1 MTLYRRLVMSSI
13 LLVSLAITVST
24 VLSVTG
30 QTRVLSDELI
40 GEGRLMARQI
50 ALSTGEAFR
59 SLNWLSVESAIQNVA
74 SAEDVMFCKVVMPD
88 GTVYLADDREY
99 YGESI
104 APEVLKAETSLIE
117 DYVEPRTGRGGKLIV
132 EQVEIGQERWWV
144 LLALSAEGV
153 NEAARSVLLNNL
165 LAAIAIMVPA
175 IAGALVLSK
184 GISGPIVEL
193 ANAARAFAAGRLDHA
208 IDTRATGEVGVLARS
223 FNTMA
228 EQLRDLVGSLEQR
241 VADRTRELA
250 SRSQE
255 LERANTELEEAR
267 RRQEAINRQLKEAN
281 ERARRRA
288 AQLQAVTEVG
298 RAIAQVR
305 APERLLLEVT
315 ELISHHFGYYHVG
328 IFTIDQAGRYA
339 VLRAANSEGGQ
350 RMLARNHKLAVG
362 DQGIVGYVT
371 AAGEPRVA
379 LDVTSASLRRERSIE
394 RPVEPGAD
402 AVHLAHPD
410 LPDTRSEMVLP
421 LQVGGQTIGA
431 LDVQSVEAQAFDSQD
446 VAMLSVLADQV
457 AIAIE
462 NTRLLQQSLESL
474 AEADKAQRRYLQQAW
489 QGFLQQRPDLQFEY
503 TLEGVPSALDVEL
516 PITQQAVARGESAVM
531 SDVTVKEGDGTV
543 ARAAL
548 SVPIKLRGQVIG
560 VIDLHEADKART
572 WTEHE
577 IALVQAVADQ
587 MAQTLEGARLF
598 EQTQARAQR
607 EQLVGQITT
616 RMRAASNVQDI
627 LRVTSEELAM
637 ALGVTRSVVRLRSQE
652 ASTQALSPE
661 EALS

>member
-13 LLVSLAITVST
+13 LLVGLAVAIST
-24 VLSVTG
+24 ALAVTG
-30 QTRVLSDELI
+30 QTRVLSDKLI
-40 GEGRLMARQI
+40 GEGRRMARQI

-88 GTVYLADDREY
+88 GTVYIADDREY

-104 APEVLKAETSLIE
+104 APEVLNAGSSLIE
-117 DYVEPRTGRGGKLIV
+117 DYVDRRTGRPGTLIV
-132 EQVEIGQERWWV
+132 EQIEVGQERWWV
-144 LLALSAEGV
+144 LLALSSEGV

-165 LAAIAIMVPA
+165 LAAVAITIPA
-175 IAGALVLSK
+175 IASALVLSK
-184 GISGPIVEL
+184 GISGPIAGL
-193 ANAARAFAAGRLDHA
+193 ADAVRSFAEGRLDHA
-208 IDTRATGEVGVLARS
+208 IDIRATGEVGILARS
-223 FNTMA
+223 FNTMT

-241 VADRTRELA
+241 VAERTRELEI
-250 SRSQE
+250 S
-255 LERANTELEEAR
+255 NTELEEAR
-267 RRQEAINRQLKEAN
+267 RRQETINRQLEEAN
-281 ERARRRA
+281 ERTRRRA
-288 AQLQAVTEVG
+288 TQFQAVTEVG

-328 IFTIDQAGRYA
+328 IFMIDQAGRYA

-362 DQGIVGYVT
+362 GQGIVGYVT

-379 LDVTSASLRRERSIE
+379 LDVTSASLRRERSVE

-410 LPDTRSEMVLP
+410 LPDTRSEMILP
-421 LQVGGQTIGA
+421 LQIGGQTIGA
-431 LDVQSVEAQAFDSQD
+431 LDLQSVEAQAFDSQD

-462 NTRLLQQSLESL
+462 NARLLQQSLESL
-474 AEADKAQRRYLQQAW
+474 AEADEAQRHYLQQSW
-489 QGFLQQRPDLQFEY
+489 QGFLQQRPDLRFEY
-503 TLEGVPSALDVEL
+503 TLEGVPSALDVEV
-516 PITQQAVARGESAVM
+516 PTTQQAVARGESAVM
-531 SDVTVKEGDGTV
+531 SDVTIKEGDGTV

-577 IALVQAVADQ
+577 IALVQAVAVQ
-587 MAQTLEGARLF
+587 MAQTLEVARLF

-627 LRVTSEELAM
+627 LRVTSEELAV
-637 ALGVTRSVVRLRSQE
+637 ALGVTRSVVRLRPQE

>member
-13 LLVSLAITVST
+13 LLVGLAVAIST
-24 VLSVTG
+24 ALAVTG
-30 QTRVLSDELI
+30 QTRVLSDKLI
-40 GEGRLMARQI
+40 GEGRRMARQI

-117 DYVEPRTGRGGKLIV
+117 DYVDPRTGRTGTLIV
-132 EQVEIGQERWWV
+132 EQIEVGQERWWV
-144 LLALSAEGV
+144 LLALSSEGV

>member
-1 MTLYRRLVMSSI
+1 MSSI

>member
-328 IFTIDQAGRYA
+328 IFMIDQAGRYA

-362 DQGIVGYVT
+362 GQGIVGYVT

-627 LRVTSEELAM
+627 LRVTSEELAV
-637 ALGVTRSVVRLRSQE
+637 ALGVTRSVVRLRPQE

>member
-88 GTVYLADDREY
+88 GTVYIADDREY

-104 APEVLKAETSLIE
+104 APEVLNAGSSLIE
-117 DYVEPRTGRGGKLIV
+117 DYVDRRTGRPGTLIV
-132 EQVEIGQERWWV
+132 EQIEVGQERWWV
-144 LLALSAEGV
+144 LLALSSEGV

-328 IFTIDQAGRYA
+328 IFMIDQAGRYA

-627 LRVTSEELAM
+627 LRVTSEELAV
-637 ALGVTRSVVRLRSQE
+637 ALGVTRSVVRLRPQE